1 MKNRDK
7 IIMSVVGIEGGY
19 TNDSLDSGGQTKFGI
34 TKQVARKFG
43 YMGKMR
49 KLPLDIAIDI
59 YKRRYWEPIRGN
71 ELLDIGGYEL
81 AHEMFEQSVNMGVG
95 QAGKHLQRVLNAL
108 NDRGRLYKDVSVDGD
123 IGANTMRAFYAYSHK
138 RGREGRKVLT
148 SYLNALQ
155 GAFYISLAQT
165 REKDERFVYGWGL
178 NRVAG
183 VTA

>member
-1 MKNRDK
+1 MNNRDE

-19 TNDSLDSGGQTKFGI
+19 TDDSLDSGGKTKFGI
-34 TKQVARKFG
+34 TKKVARKFG
-43 YMGKMR
+43 WNGKMK

-59 YKRRYWEPIRGN
+59 YRRRYWNRIRGD
-71 ELLDIGGYEL
+71 ELLKTGGYEL
-81 AHEMFEQSVNMGVG
+81 AHEMFEQAVNMGVS
-95 QAGKHLQRVLNAL
+95 QAGKHLHRVLNAL

-123 IGANTMRAFYAYSHK
+123 VGANTMRAFYAYSNK
-138 RGREGRKVLT
+138 RGREGMRVLS

-155 GAFYISLAQT
+155 GEFYISLAQT